1 MASFKSNR
9 KIWIFEHNQV
19 ILKWNRVVI
28 NLISLMVFGLMVMR
42 YGFDFQGKASA
53 LWIPTIRAFYFIY
66 AFNFVF
72 RVALERKKTEF
83 IIGHV
88 FEFIVFL
95 LILLSGIS
103 YFVFST
109 SHLQDL
115 AVLFGNDKKYFEFLL
130 LFFLLLLALIEFIKS
145 LNFIVARSVKPAT
158 LFLTSY
164 IVLILAGTGLLSL
177 PGFNIKNEFLNFFDS
192 LFVSTSAVC
201 ITGLSTIEVGKFFN
215 LKGQIIL
222 LILIQM
228 GGVGLLTFAS
238 FFATYIRK
246 GIGIRQQ
253 VLMNELFNMDS
264 LNSSFS
270 FVKRMLFLFFGI
282 EAVGV
287 AAIMLSWGD
296 YPFTSFG
303 QKLYFSIFHV
313 GSSFCNAGFTLFPD
327 ATKNDI
333 INRMFV
339 WQYIVAAVMILGGLG
354 FPTIIDMFSIR
365 RLRERVRI
373 TWKNWELGTKIS
385 LYSALILLVVGAVFF
400 FYLFVN
406 SNFQNENLIE
416 KISISFFQ
424 SAGLRTT
431 GLGSIDLALASQ
443 ALILICMFMMFI
455 GGGSSSLAGGIK
467 TSTFVVAFVAIIG
480 TIRGKK
486 EVKLG
491 NRSVPNE
498 LIYKAFAIIIFSA
511 NFILIVIT
519 ALSFSDPNIP
529 FLKLTFE
536 SVSAFT
542 NTGLSMGITSTLSD
556 AGKVIISIAMFGGR
570 VGVLT
575 LAFAL
580 SSKSKPN
587 TIHYPKTHL
596 IIG

>member
-1 MASFKSNR
+1 
-9 KIWIFEHNQV
+9 
-19 ILKWNRVVI
+19 
-28 NLISLMVFGLMVMR
+28 
-42 YGFDFQGKASA
+42 
-53 LWIPTIRAFYFIY
+53 
-66 AFNFVF
+66 
-72 RVALERKKTEF
+72 
-83 IIGHV
+83 
-88 FEFIVFL
+88 
-95 LILLSGIS
+95 
-103 YFVFST
+103 
-109 SHLQDL
+109 
-115 AVLFGNDKKYFEFLL
+115 
-130 LFFLLLLALIEFIKS
+130 
-145 LNFIVARSVKPAT
+145 
-158 LFLTSY
+158 
-164 IVLILAGTGLLSL
+164 
-177 PGFNIKNEFLNFFDS
+177 
-192 LFVSTSAVC
+192 
-201 ITGLSTIEVGKFFN
+201 
-215 LKGQIIL
+215 
-222 LILIQM
+222 M